1 MTAYHILG
9 AVLMCGQILT
19 CFLIVAA
26 LPKLIPGSAWRP
38 AFFGIMLTMATAI
51 WIMKGIS

>member
-1 MTAYHILG
+1 MNAYLILG
-9 AVLMCGQILT
+9 AVLMCGQVIA

-26 LPKLIPGSAWRP
+26 LPKLAAGGAWRA
-38 AFFGIMLTMATAI
+38 AFVGIMLTMATAI

>member
-1 MTAYHILG
+1 MNAYLILG

-19 CFLIVAA
+19 CFFIVAA
-26 LPKLIPGSAWRP
+26 LPKLISGSAWRP